1 MGVQI
6 PKKLVENY
14 ARSIGAL
21 SDRACEAVA
30 DKMAAFTFTD
40 DVAADRQRIQNL
52 LKASLRPYMDVSV
65 RTTVEFYNIVREWS
79 LGERLDDGVEV
90 DEVERPD
97 ATDGA
102 VRAFMQQAVDG
113 RPEDIAPLIVERA
126 AYELKRSAMDTMM
139 ALGKKDMARV
149 RFARVPGFS
158 ASYGYGCMFCKML
171 SSRGF
176 VYLSEDTASTHVHAN
191 CTCVVVPGFKG
202 DTVEGYDPDEIGA
215 QWEQEMSDLAEQR
228 AERNGTTS
236 QQEYDLL
243 IKNLGESSKRAKERN
258 KLRNKRR

>member
-1 MGVQI
+1 MSIQI

-14 ARSIGAL
+14 ARSIGTL

-90 DEVERPD
+90 DDVERPD

-113 RPEDIAPLIVERA
+113 RPENIAPLLVERT
-126 AYELKRSAMDTMM
+126 AYELKRSAMEAMLKM
-139 ALGKKDMARV
+139 GEKDKAKV
-149 RFARVPGFS
+149 RFARVPNFS
-158 ASYGYGCMFCKML
+158 KSYGDGCMFCKML
-171 SSRGF
+171 ASQGF
-176 VYLSEDTASTHVHAN
+176 RYLSYDTADIHVHADCK
-191 CTCVVVPGFKG
+191 CTVVPSFMS

-228 AERNGTTS
+228 AARNGTTS